1 MAKLVGLFALLLA
14 SANAFAPQSAVL
26 RASTRSASVS
36 MTTEVAQTSRRAM
49 LASALL
55 LVPAA
60 ANAMVVPG
68 LNAPGLVKAKPQT
81 GPRPEFA
88 AIRDK
93 TNFWSSKGVRYT
105 RCAARALPPPLW
117 FCKPWIGLAAPHD
130 CMAPPAADL
139 SPAAAVSAACAGPP
153 CARL

>member
-1 MAKLVGLFALLLA
+1 MVGLFALLLA

-36 MTTEVAQTSRRAM
+36 MTTEGAQTSRRAM

-93 TNFWSSKGVRYT
+93 TNFWSSKGIMDSVPKMTGIITPKSVYYEEGKTLR
-105 RCAARALPPPLW
+105 
-117 FCKPWIGLAAPHD
+117 KD
-130 CMAPPAADL
+130 
-139 SPAAAVSAACAGPP
+139 
-153 CARL
+153 